1 MNRKLR
7 EGADGG
13 QPVNELID
21 QRDTLVRTLADLVV
35 PQRGAAIDLAARVDA
50 QLARGEGD
58 GWRNADLPSDPEAYR
73 TGLDALVGVTAMT
86 AEQRSDLVTAIVAGD
101 PDPEPW
107 HGLAGRR
114 RLEGHQLRGPADATL
129 VRDGGALVTDGP
141 FAETKEQ
148 IAGYDILEADSLD
161 ELIEL
166 VAQSPV
172 AHFGAIELRALR
184 P

>member
-1 MNRKLR
+1 VKYL
-7 EGADGG
+7 A
-13 QPVNELID
+13 
-21 QRDTLVRTLADLVV
+21 LVCVDE
-35 PQRGAAIDLAARVDA
+35 DLAAA
-50 QLARGEGD
+50 
-58 GWRNADLPSDPEAYR
+58 W
-73 TGLDALVGVTAMT
+73 
-86 AEQRSDLVTAIVAGD
+86 AGD